1 MRTGVKKRGY
11 MGALQGIL
19 RALELARIPVR
30 TVRSPD
36 ERLRR
41 YKQVDKKLKS
51 AFEYIYPYSNGI
63 FDISGMLS
71 NLKILRTS

>member
-1 MRTGVKKRGY
+1 MRPAVKKRGY

-19 RALELARIPVR
+19 RALELARIPAR

-51 AFEYIYPYSNGI
+51 AFEYIYLIALAFLI
-63 FDISGMLS
+63 FWEC
-71 NLKILRTS
+71 

>member
-41 YKQVDKKLKS
+41 YKQVDKKLRV
-51 AFEYIYPYSNGI
+51 
-63 FDISGMLS
+63 LS
-71 NLKILRTS
+71 NTSTLIAMAFLIFWEC